1 MSKGK
6 EDIHT
11 VLSEVAIPDAS
22 GSVSPVGPLLAK
34 EKKGGSLRSGGASQ
48 KLCVSAGDHKDPP
61 KPQGLRVFGLKEK
74 PLSCFSV
81 DGGWRAGEA

>member
-34 EKKGGSLRSGGASQ
+34 EKK
-48 KLCVSAGDHKDPP
+48 
-61 KPQGLRVFGLKEK
+61 
-74 PLSCFSV
+74 
-81 DGGWRAGEA
+81 